1 MRGTA
6 KARPASRRALQDIL
20 DQAKMNSSRA
30 TIIEASAMSDK
41 RQGQRCKLKVKIAAG
56 VELEASFF
64 SADGHLMLPPRGQA
78 R

>member
-1 MRGTA
+1 
-6 KARPASRRALQDIL
+6 
-20 DQAKMNSSRA
+20 MNSSRA